1 MRQDRAGMDRQRRRV
16 AVGRIDMAAK
26 ALGLG
31 IGFLLGFFVLNLAH
45 APDSQSRQAEL
56 DRQTTLRAEALS
68 PASDAAPLPNLT
80 PY

>member
-1 MRQDRAGMDRQRRRV
+1 MDKQRRRI

-45 APDSQSRQAEL
+45 APDSRSRQAEL
-56 DRQTTLRAEALS
+56 DRQDTLRAEALP
-68 PASDAAPLPNLT
+68 PAADVKPLPDLT
-80 PY
+80 PH